1 MADLKR
7 KLDTVFSQYIRLR
20 DADGYGYIH
29 CISCGK
35 IVFWKEADNG
45 HFINRKH
52 MSLRFSETNCNAQCR
67 ACNRFD
73 EGNMTGYNLGLIKK
87 YGHQTIDLLIVAK
100 NQLNK
105 ISDAEYKMLI
115 KYYQDKVKLLL
126 KEKNL

>member
-1 MADLKR
+1 MNYKD
-7 KLDTVFSQYIRLR
+7 KLDRIFSQYIRLR
-20 DADGYGYIH
+20 DADQNGYIR

-67 ACNRFD
+67 SCNRFD
-73 EGNMTGYNLGLIKK
+73 EGNMTGYNLRMIKK
-87 YGHQTIDLLIVAK
+87 YGQQTVDLLIISK
-100 NQLNK
+100 NKANK
-105 ISDAEYKMLI
+105 ISNIEYKILI
-115 KYYQDKVKLLL
+115 KHYQQEVKRLL

>member
-1 MADLKR
+1 MNYKD
-7 KLDTVFSQYIRLR
+7 KLDRIFSQYIRLR
-20 DADGYGYIH
+20 DADQNGYIR

-67 ACNRFD
+67 SCNRFD
-73 EGNMTGYNLGLIKK
+73 EGNMTGYNLGMIKK
-87 YGHQTIDLLIVAK
+87 YGQQTVDLLIISK
-100 NQLNK
+100 NKANK
-105 ISDAEYKMLI
+105 ISNIEYKILI
-115 KYYQDKVKLLL
+115 KHYQQEVKRLL